1 MTVPEVKV
9 TRVLDTRLCQV
20 KFLECLREQGGLNDQ
35 AARSATSFQ
44 V

>member
-20 KFLECLREQGGLNDQ
+20 KSVFIKPLAWVQ
-35 AARSATSFQ
+35 A